1 MKKSD
6 SLTFELSKTAIIGLF
21 IYYFVVLLMGFCGA
35 IYVICNLPIEANKT
49 TVIIKTIIVSLSAS
63 GMLCSLQY
71 IKRLYKACITNRI
84 VECSSVFGQLGNI
97 IYFAFRPLY
106 SFAFV
111 IVMLFS
117 ILSGMFVITG
127 SLDYIINEKLL
138 YLSVILSSYIGYSV
152 GEVLD
157 KFEIT
162 SQEKIESLR

>member
-111 IVMLFS
+111 IVMLFAAFPSTQSNTPSLIGFERNVIAIKSS
-117 ILSGMFVITG
+117 ISETFTLYKFVIPVKAFA
-127 SLDYIINEKLL
+127 LAEVMLL
-138 YLSVILSSYIGYSV
+138 ERLI
-152 GEVLD
+152 
-157 KFEIT
+157 
-162 SQEKIESLR
+162 